1 MRPCVRCKRR
11 LPQMTSSR
19 VTRWPWSAA
28 SPRRLS
34 TSFRTSQRDARLP
47 GSCGAWRLPGGI
59 VGIVSRPSTR
69 LSRRVQRDF
78 PASRVDDVL
87 SVLST
92 IPESLPLADKQS
104 AERLQAAALLLAN
117 GDLEQLHKA
126 IHLARQDWRD
136 LLVAAGLENGDWPAQ
151 PTSRLGPA

>member
-1 MRPCVRCKRR
+1 M
-11 LPQMTSSR
+11 
-19 VTRWPWSAA
+19 
-28 SPRRLS
+28 
-34 TSFRTSQRDARLP
+34 
-47 GSCGAWRLPGGI
+47 
-59 VGIVSRPSTR
+59 
-69 LSRRVQRDF
+69 QRDF

-126 IHLARQDWRD
+126 LHLARQDWRD

-151 PTSRLGPA
+151 LAGRFGPA